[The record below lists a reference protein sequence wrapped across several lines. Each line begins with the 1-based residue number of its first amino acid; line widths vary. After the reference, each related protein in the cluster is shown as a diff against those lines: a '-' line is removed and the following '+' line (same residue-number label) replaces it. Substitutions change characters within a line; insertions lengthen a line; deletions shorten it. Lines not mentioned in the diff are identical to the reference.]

1 MYNIIKDYHDNEI
14 LRASFNTLAEKT
26 FGLNFEDWYQNG
38 FWGDKY
44 NPYSIVIEDKVV
56 ANVSVNQTDFIING
70 QLKHVLQLGT
80 VMTDEAYRNQGLI
93 RQIME
98 EISCDYDG
106 KVDGIYL
113 FAGDD
118 VLDFYPKFGFRKQNE
133 YQYSMQIS
141 NFGTCQFE
149 KRLMADSD
157 AWQNLQTAM
166 KKNIFHGK
174 CDMVNNPE
182 LIMFYVTK
190 FLQENVYYHADSD
203 TYIIANMKDDSV
215 FIEAVFSST
224 LTDIH
229 AVIALLGE
237 TIKTVTLG
245 FTPNDAN
252 GFTIT
257 EIPAEDCTF
266 FIKGETLEV
275 IEREQLRIPSLS
287 HA

>member
-1 MYNIIKDYHDNEI
+1 MYNIIKDYRDNEI
-14 LRASFNTLAEKT
+14 LRASFNALAEKT

-38 FWGDKY
+38 FWGDNY

-56 ANVSVNQTDFIING
+56 ANVSVNQTDFMING

-257 EIPAEDCTF
+257 EIPAVDCTF